1 MQTKNYLTTVLEMQE
16 AGKTLT
22 VEQLRRMLENS
33 PIIGAAVTVS
43 DCGVLCCG
51 VLDERADDG
60 VCVSIG
66 TNAEWLKEKDYG
78 KEWIAYAYPQTHI
91 DREQWETCIE
101 CKSCDNCKNSPNV
114 VEAVFGE
121 CAQCVSM
128 SQFSPTGF
136 CHSCGRPLTDEAWDE
151 LERRIES
158 CR

>member
-1 MQTKNYLTTVLEMQE
+1 MQE
-16 AGKTLT
+16 ALKAVEEHWQRVHEQRGWTAGESLTLEQLQGAPHGKIRDKTL
-22 VEQLRRMLENS
+22 QH
-33 PIIGAAVTVS
+33 IC
-43 DCGVLCCG
+43 D
-51 VLDERADDG
+51 RA
-60 VCVSIG
+60 
-66 TNAEWLKEKDYG
+66 NEL
-78 KEWIAYAYPQTHI
+78 AYAYSPATHI
-91 DREQWETCIE
+91 DQEKWETCIE
-101 CKSCDNCKNSPNV
+101 CKSCDNCKNRPNM